1 MKLFRELVLM
11 ASCFLFGYLP
21 IFAEEVC
28 VNEMNHDVLVSP
40 QRVRISSPHFDVK
53 IKFVRCVASGG
64 TVLLDLQVTKRGGD
78 AKINFGSVSNVA
90 VDDMG
95 KQYKMEYSVA
105 GGKWRSG
112 YTSEAELFM
121 SDVPTM
127 VSYRISN
134 VPERAKMFRRINL
147 KVYSPQVQMSSEPV
161 KIMNVPIEREEM
173 SEEPVSPMTQGEDF
187 GSFEK
192 RFVADAEFQMSRII
206 FNDLGY
212 KYSDDPESV
221 GEKWSPENWNLFK
234 NTLDDVR
241 KMGQFKTKRE
251 LISDKCVQTIW
262 IESSGFLLE
271 HTYTRINGK
280 WFLTKVI
287 ERN

>member
-1 MKLFRELVLM
+1 MKSFKGLVLV
-11 ASCFLFGYLP
+11 ACCFLLGNLQAL
-21 IFAEEVC
+21 AEGVD
-28 VNEMNHDVLVSP
+28 EMGINSDVSVSP
-40 QRVRISSPHFDVK
+40 QRVRISSPHIDVK
-53 IKFVRCVASGG
+53 IKFLRCIASGN
-64 TVLLDLQVTKRGGD
+64 TVLLDLEVTKRGGD

-90 VDDMG
+90 IDDRG
-95 KQYKMEYSVA
+95 KQYKMEYSVG

-112 YTSEAELFM
+112 YSSEAELFLA
-121 SDVPTM
+121 DVPTA
-127 VSYRISN
+127 VSYRINN
-134 VPERAKMFRRINL
+134 VSERVNMFRRINL
-147 KVYSPQVQMSSEPV
+147 KVYSPQVNMSSEPV
-161 KIMNVPIEREEM
+161 KIMNVPIEREEIV
-173 SEEPVSPMTQGEDF
+173 EVPVSSMTQKEDF
-187 GSFEK
+187 LSFEK
-192 RFVADAEFQMSRII
+192 RFVSDAEFQLSRII

-212 KYSDDPESV
+212 KSDDDPESV

-280 WFLTKVI
+280 WYLTKVI
-287 ERN
+287 ERI